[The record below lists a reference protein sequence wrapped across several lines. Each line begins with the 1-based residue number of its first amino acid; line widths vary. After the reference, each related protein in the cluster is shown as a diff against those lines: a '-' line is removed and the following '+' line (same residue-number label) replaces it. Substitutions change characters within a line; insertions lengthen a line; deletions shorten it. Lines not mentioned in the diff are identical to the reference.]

1 MTIPVVTAAIAYDC
15 KYTGKT
21 FILVIYN
28 ALYFRNMDTNLVPP
42 IMMRIA
48 GLGVDEYPKF
58 LSSKPM
64 ERNHYVYFP
73 MSDIRLPFQIEGM
86 IPYLPTR
93 RLLKVEL
100 KESGGEYMLLT
111 SNTPEW
117 DPHTTI
123 QR

>member
-1 MTIPVVTAAIAYDC
+1 MTVPPVTAAVAYDC
-15 KYTGKT
+15 EYTGKT

-73 MSDIRLPFQIEGM
+73 MSDIRLPFQIE
-86 IPYLPTR
+86 
-93 RLLKVEL
+93 
-100 KESGGEYMLLT
+100 
-111 SNTPEW
+111 
-117 DPHTTI
+117 
-123 QR
+123 